1 MSSFANRLVFL
12 LGLLIMANAAYSA
25 IQYRNFLKVM
35 ETPEEPLPLDVRLQT
50 LLAVAVCTIGAI
62 QWAGHFKHIKTTST
76 AAQKCVFFLFSLS
89 FSLNGVLNLLTTCR
103 SYDMVH
109 SRSDFMAFSHRRNPA
124 QFI

>member
-12 LGLLIMANAAYSA
+12 LGLLILANAAYSA
-25 IQYRNFLKVM
+25 IQYRNYLKVM

-76 AAQKCVFFLFSLS
+76 AAQK
-89 FSLNGVLNLLTTCR
+89 

-109 SRSDFMAFSHRRNPA
+109 SRSDFMAFTHRRNPA